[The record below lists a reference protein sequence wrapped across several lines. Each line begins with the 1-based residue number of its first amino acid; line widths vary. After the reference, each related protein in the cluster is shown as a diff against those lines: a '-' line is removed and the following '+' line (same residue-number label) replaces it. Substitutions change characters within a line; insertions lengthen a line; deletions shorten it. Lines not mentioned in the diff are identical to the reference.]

1 MMVVNNHLNK
11 ALFPAILGGIGGA
24 PLDFHE
30 ETNDLEKRA
39 SLLFFPGSGEKIHHE
54 ATTMYTRVN

>member
-11 ALFPAILGGIGGA
+11 ALFPAILGGIGGV
-24 PLDFHE
+24 PLDFYE

-39 SLLFFPGSGEKIHHE
+39 SHLFFPWFRWKDPP
-54 ATTMYTRVN
+54 